1 MTARQL
7 VTAPI
12 EASGGS
18 QSVSP
23 AQSRRATDDSATP
36 STRLP
41 PSRSVT
47 RPRDGLLRSQGGRGQ
62 GDKEDLRSLKRHNS
76 NLSDDNFSSTRAD
89 DIADQGV
96 GILRAEG
103 LPLPAPVALNS
114 EIPRKWFRLKHLG
127 STTSPHLLTDRRLFA
142 PQSSLRDDV
151 RPVQICSSGHSGRR
165 DQLVNPRPNRPSTPG
180 KRLLRCAE
188 GRTAKPPTGGT
199 QMPEFTSYPAGTPSW
214 VDHAAKDVAASNSFY
229 SGVFGWE
236 AEDQGEEMGHYTIL
250 RKGGK
255 TVAGNMT
262 VMMEGQPSAW
272 VSYISVDDADAIT
285 DLAKK
290 AGAAVF
296 VEPMDVSDIGRM
308 ALFADP
314 TGAAIG
320 VWQPKTFKGAELV
333 NEPGSFAW
341 NELNT
346 RDVPAAKAFYTE
358 VFGWKANDMDMGE
371 MSYTEWRLG
380 DKPVAG
386 MQVMPDMVPAEVPAH
401 WLVYFAVGDTDATVS
416 KAIGAGATTLA
427 PPMDIPPGRFAVLSD
442 PEGAAFAVIKTNPMG
457 T

>member
-1 MTARQL
+1 
-7 VTAPI
+7 
-12 EASGGS
+12 
-18 QSVSP
+18 
-23 AQSRRATDDSATP
+23 
-36 STRLP
+36 
-41 PSRSVT
+41 
-47 RPRDGLLRSQGGRGQ
+47 
-62 GDKEDLRSLKRHNS
+62 
-76 NLSDDNFSSTRAD
+76 
-89 DIADQGV
+89 
-96 GILRAEG
+96 
-103 LPLPAPVALNS
+103 
-114 EIPRKWFRLKHLG
+114 
-127 STTSPHLLTDRRLFA
+127 
-142 PQSSLRDDV
+142 
-151 RPVQICSSGHSGRR
+151 
-165 DQLVNPRPNRPSTPG
+165 
-180 KRLLRCAE
+180 
-188 GRTAKPPTGGT
+188 
-199 QMPEFTSYPAGTPSW
+199 MPEFTSYPAGTPSW

-229 SGVFGWE
+229 TGLFGWE
-236 AEDQGEEMGHYTIL
+236 AEDQGDEMGNYTIL

-272 VSYISVDDADAIT
+272 VGYVSVDDADAAT

-320 VWQPKTFKGAELV
+320 VWQPKTFKGAELA

-358 VFGWKANDMDMGE
+358 VFGWTANDMDMGG
-371 MSYTEWRLG
+371 MKYTEWKLG
-380 DKPVAG
+380 DKSVAG
-386 MQVMPDMVPAEVPAH
+386 MQLMPEMVPAEVPSH
-401 WLVYFAVGDTDATVS
+401 WLVYFAVDDTDATVS
-416 KAIGAGATTLA
+416 TATKAGATTLV

-442 PEGAAFAVIKTNPMG
+442 PEGAAFAVMKMNPMG